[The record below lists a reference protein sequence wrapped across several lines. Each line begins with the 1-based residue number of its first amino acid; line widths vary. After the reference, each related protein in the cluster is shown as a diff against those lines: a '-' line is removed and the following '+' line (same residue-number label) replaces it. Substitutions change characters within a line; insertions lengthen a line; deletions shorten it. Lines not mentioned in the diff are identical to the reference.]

1 MPSAR
6 LTEIARIQA
15 ALVRHRQRI
24 DDMDREWRRR
34 DGSCCPGCM
43 FGAEYSEAVDKVGQV
58 EAWLEARKAGRGALR
73 ASTFTGGMP

>member
-1 MPSAR
+1 
-6 LTEIARIQA
+6 
-15 ALVRHRQRI
+15 
-24 DDMDREWRRR
+24 
-34 DGSCCPGCM
+34 M